1 MSNVEPKGDH
11 SEAFIDYY
19 ERASASAATVNHFTR
34 VRNCALRLRN
44 LQGPATCKVF
54 DVIDIGCGAG
64 TQALVWAKLGHR
76 VAALDASQGLL
87 EIGVQRA
94 KREGVYIA
102 FCNGLAQSLP
112 FADRSFDFVL
122 VPQLLE
128 HVEAWEACLSEA
140 IRVLKPGGIV
150 FVSTTNRLCP
160 IQQEFSLPLYSW
172 YPTAIKRWCVTKS
185 LTTRPDWVNHTKF
198 PAVNWFTYSEL
209 RQWFEARGFQTMDR
223 FDVLDIHRMGSC
235 AKLII
240 AAIRSLSPI
249 RLLAQC
255 ASRDTTLWGI
265 KLGS

>member
-1 MSNVEPKGDH
+1 MSNVEPKADH

-44 LQGPATCKVF
+44 LQEPAASKVF
-54 DVIDIGCGAG
+54 NVIDIGCGAG

-87 EIGVQRA
+87 AIGAQRA
-94 KREGVYIA
+94 RTEGVDIA

-112 FADRSFDFVL
+112 FADSAFDFVL
-122 VPQLLE
+122 LPQLLE
-128 HVEAWEACLSEA
+128 HVDSWEACLSEA
-140 IRVLKPGGIV
+140 ARVLKPGGVV

-160 IQQEFSLPLYSW
+160 AQQEFSLSFYSW
-172 YPTAIKRWCVTKS
+172 YPTAIKRWCVRKA

-223 FDVLDIHRMGSC
+223 FDVLDLGRMGFG
-235 AKLII
+235 ARLLVT
-240 AAIRSLSPI
+240 AIRNLSLI

-255 ASRDTTLWGI
+255 ASRDTTLWGL
-265 KLGS
+265 KLGN